1 VAELST
7 IYPNMAPM
15 EGFDAGLAQSQQVYN
30 ANQNNKI
37 NQAQGLQ
44 SIYRENQMLPLDMQ
58 KAAASTRLTNTQA
71 DTGIFDLDQKK
82 RLAEPTYQTA
92 LAKLSA
98 ETSEAEVKTAHAQL
112 EKDMLSPNPNISGPA
127 VQKYKMT
134 GDMLKMYETARLEK
148 DKSDS
153 NARIHAGATV
163 AAANISASASKYS
176 TDESIKAGKYANHA
190 PWFMEQKLMG
200 TPQGAISVW
209 EGRKNEAYQQMQNPN
224 TSPDERKM
232 AEEAYNLALQSENT
246 ARQQAGLAATAG
258 ASVNAAKSPNITAIG
273 SGQGLQSVP
282 APTVPGAV
290 DRRDNTPSP
299 NVPVKSYN
307 SEATLEADINSGKV
321 KPGDIVTVNGRKAK
335 IH

>member
-1 VAELST
+1 MAELST
-7 IYPNMAPM
+7 IYPNIAQA
-15 EGFDAGLAQSQQVYN
+15 EGPQAGLWQAQQAFDAK
-30 ANQNNKI
+30 QNNKI

-44 SIYRENQMLPLDMQ
+44 SIYRESQMLPLDIQ
-58 KAAASTRLTNTQA
+58 RTEASTKLTNAQA
-71 DTGIFDLDQKK
+71 DTSIFDLDQKK

-92 LAKLSA
+92 LAKLSV

-112 EKDMLSPNPNISGPA
+112 EKDMLSPDPKISGPA
-127 VQKYKMT
+127 AQKYKMT
-134 GDMLKMYETARLEK
+134 GDMLKMYETARLERE
-148 DKSDS
+148 KSDS
-153 NARIHAGATV
+153 NARIHAGATLG
-163 AAANISASASKYS
+163 AASIAASASKYN

-209 EGRKNEAYQQMQNPN
+209 EGRKNDAYQQMQNPN
-224 TSPDERKM
+224 ISPSERKM

-246 ARQQAGLAATAG
+246 ARQQAGLAATAAAG
-258 ASVNAAKSPNITAIG
+258 VNAAKSPNITAIG
-273 SGQGLQSVP
+273 SGEGLKSVP

-290 DRRDNTPSP
+290 DRRDNIPSP
-299 NVPVKSYN
+299 TVPVKSYN
-307 SEATLEADINSGKV
+307 SEAALEADITSGKV